1 MGTYSNPYY
10 QENEKDSIA
19 GHDKDAR
26 LIVFNDDFNTF
37 DYVEECLI
45 NICNHSPEQ
54 AQQCS
59 HLIHWRGSCCVKQG
73 EYSTMQDM
81 AKKLKRC
88 GLKAGVQ

>member
-1 MGTYSNPYY
+1 MTTYSSPYY
-10 QENEKDSIA
+10 QEYEKDSITDTDQNA
-19 GHDKDAR
+19 K
-26 LIVFNDDFNTF
+26 LIVYNDDFNTF

-45 NICNHSPEQ
+45 NICNHTPEQ

-73 EYSTMQDM
+73 EYNTMQGM

>member
-1 MGTYSNPYY
+1 MSTYSNPFYKEY
-10 QENEKDSIA
+10 ENESIVDN
-19 GHDKDAR
+19 DKDAK

-45 NICNHSPEQ
+45 RICNHSPEQ

-73 EYSTMQDM
+73 EYNIMQDM
-81 AKKLKRC
+81 AKKLKSC

>member
-10 QENEKDSIA
+10 QDNEKDSIA
-19 GHDKDAR
+19 DHNKDAR

-45 NICNHSPEQ
+45 KICNHSPEQ

-73 EYSTMQDM
+73 EYSIMQDM